1 MKEVKS
7 MSDYII
13 WAAEK
18 LSDKVNKDVDEVMN
32 DIMEGEIDVINAE
45 GYSLKDYIKSIRM
58 NFIS

>member
-1 MKEVKS
+1 

-32 DIMEGEIDVINAE
+32 DIMEGEIDIINAE
-45 GYSLKDYIKSIRM
+45 EYSLRDYIKSIRRTK
-58 NFIS
+58 I